1 MQEVPAESGAIIINA
16 DQNAGDVTII
26 VPAGQ
31 AVQIV
36 NQGAGENREEEDVA
50 GLMEIKEKLG
60 LTLPQVRVL
69 LKMNKM

>member
-1 MQEVPAESGAIIINA
+1 MTAESGAIIINA
-16 DQNAGDVTII
+16 EQNAGDVTII

-36 NQGAGENREEEDVA
+36 NQGVGEREEENVA

>member
-69 LKMNKM
+69 LKMNNM

>member
-1 MQEVPAESGAIIINA
+1 VQEVPAESGAIIINA

-26 VPAGQ
+26 VPAGL

-36 NQGAGENREEEDVA
+36 NQGVGESREEENIA

>member
-1 MQEVPAESGAIIINA
+1 VQEVPAESGAIIINA

>member
-1 MQEVPAESGAIIINA
+1 MPADSGAIIINA
-16 DQNAGDVTII
+16 EQNAGDVTII

-36 NQGAGENREEEDVA
+36 NQGVGENREEENVA